1 MPVTNSY
8 LNLGRPKF
16 VADEG
21 SVMLLGTGAEIDWTD
36 VVAGANGIKK
46 LPAGTL
52 LYQDPVTGKVSPADS
67 DGDPTALPAMGIL
80 VSDADDTLGQNK
92 NFHGVYI
99 GGHFYGNLLPVD
111 PTPEDLTALGA
122 RFVFAVYADSRLT

>member
-1 MPVTNSY
+1 MPVVNEY

-21 SVMLLGTGAEIDWTD
+21 SVMLLGTGAEIDWAE

-52 LYQDPVTGKVSPADS
+52 LWQNPLTGKVSPS
-67 DGDPTALPAMGIL
+67 DGVLGVKEAMGIL

-99 GGHFYGNLLPVD
+99 GGHFYGNLMPVA
-111 PTPEDLTALGA
+111 PVAEDLANLGA
-122 RFVFAVYADSRLT
+122 RFAFTTYADSRLT